1 MRAAP
6 VSRPV
11 ILAVDDE
18 LGVREV
24 FQLILEEDYEVVLA
38 ADGRSALEVVNARP
52 VDLVLLDLLMPGE
65 SGLAVLE
72 ELSRRSARLPVI
84 VVTAVDTAAPAVAAM
99 KLGAVDYVTKPFEE
113 QELVDLVR
121 RTLAERSGLGDHR
134 TRILVVVGDLGIR
147 ATLAVLL
154 GDDHRVEV
162 MASPLDALAA
172 TPPDLLLLGTH
183 TAHGAG
189 AAVIRNLC
197 DRARAYVFFSSPLD
211 VARLQQDIAAH
222 LPAQR
227 VSWYSSRLT
236 TRVIEHVS
244 RDYPRANVELVACA
258 LGISASHLSHAFRDR
273 MATTVK
279 DFITRVRIQAA
290 KYLLRETDDKVEM
303 IAERVGLYDAS
314 HLSRVFR
321 QHAETSPGTFR
332 RA

>member
-1 MRAAP
+1 MRAAF

-11 ILAVDDE
+11 ILAVDDDP
-18 LGVREV
+18 GVRSA

-38 ADGRSALEVVNARP
+38 ADGRGALEVVNART

-72 ELSRRSARLPVI
+72 QLGRRSARLPVI
-84 VVTAVDTAAPAVAAM
+84 VVTAVDTAASAVAAM
-99 KLGAVDYVTKPFEE
+99 KLGAVDYVTKPFQE
-113 QELVDLVR
+113 QEFADLVR
-121 RTLAERSGLGDHR
+121 RTLAERRGLADHR
-134 TRILVVVGDLGIR
+134 TRILVVGGDLGIR

-154 GDDHRVEV
+154 GGDHRVDV
-162 MASPLDALAA
+162 VVSPLDALAT
-172 TPPDLLLLGTH
+172 TPPDLLLLDTH
-183 TAHGAG
+183 TAQGAG
-189 AAVIRNLC
+189 AAVVRDLC
-197 DRARAYVFFSSPLD
+197 GRARAHVFFSSPLD

-222 LPAQR
+222 LPAPR
-227 VSWYSSRLT
+227 VSSYSSRLT

-258 LGISASHLSHAFRDR
+258 LGISASHLSHAFRDDT
-273 MATTVK
+273 AATVK
-279 DFITRVRIQAA
+279 EFITRVRIQAA

-303 IAERVGLYDAS
+303 IAEHVGLYDAS

-332 RA
+332 RP